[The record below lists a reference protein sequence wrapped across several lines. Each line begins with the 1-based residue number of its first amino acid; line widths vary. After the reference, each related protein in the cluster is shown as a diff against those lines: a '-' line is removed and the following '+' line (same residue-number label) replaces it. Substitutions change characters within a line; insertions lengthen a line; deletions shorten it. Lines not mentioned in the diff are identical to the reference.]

1 MSYTKE
7 PIDFTMRPQEK
18 VVESF
23 TKKKLPDTAF
33 TWWTA
38 QNDKDLLSQGLS
50 TTEYLKRTNATRI
63 RQASIYTRLDCGK
76 PLYNFMASNATLDS
90 SNQMP
95 IGRPT
100 ANVVHANTETFV
112 SLLTQDKPKPIFLTD
127 NGNYKE
133 RLLAKEANAFIQG
146 ELFRTEAYDK
156 VRIMIKDG
164 GVIGD
169 GFLKV
174 YPKHNKVHID
184 RVLQTEL
191 LVDFLDGY
199 YGHPRQLAHLKMI
212 PRSVAYEEF
221 PKGAQYI
228 AQAQAGMV
236 DSTPKSVETISDNII
251 VSEMWHL
258 PSAPDA
264 KDGRHIILCNEGVL
278 LDETWERQRYPF
290 VKWGYNPNMVTWW
303 SQGLAEILMPIQMEI
318 YRSLIVAS
326 QSLELMAVPRI
337 YIDELAEIMETA
349 FNNRIGTIIKGRGG
363 QPPQILNWQ
372 ANNQEMY
379 SWIQWLIT
387 LSSDMSGV
395 SEMSSQ
401 AKKSPG
407 LNSGE
412 AIREANDLQSA
423 RFATQ
428 ESRYQKIFVDLSY
441 QIIDCASDI
450 VDETGKY
457 MTVYPSKDGTRE
469 VDFKHIKKLKD
480 TYIIQCFDE
489 SSLPK
494 DPAGRQAK
502 LSEML
507 AAGEIT
513 MQEFRRLANFSD
525 LEQSDKLATALQE
538 RIFYCLDDIIENGD
552 KNWDEIAPDNFILD
566 PTDMASTYCVNYINL
581 YAPTNLE
588 EEKRQLLRDWFTQVK
603 DLKDQIAQQAAAQAQ
618 AAQMQAQAQAQSQ
631 PPPQQQQLQV
641 APPNQSLGP
650 TSNAQV

>member
-278 LDETWERQRYPF
+278 LDETWERQRFPF

-379 SWIQWLIT
+379 NWIQWLIT
-387 LSSDMSGV
+387 LSSDMCGV

-513 MQEFRRLANFSD
+513 MQEFRRLSNFSD

-552 KNWDEIAPDNFILD
+552 KNWDNIAPDNFILD
-566 PTDMASTYCVNYINL
+566 PDDMASTYCVNYINL

-603 DLKDQIAQQAAAQAQ
+603 DCKDQVAQQAAAQAQ
-618 AAQMQAQAQAQSQ
+618 AAQMQAQAQSQS
-631 PPPQQQQLQV
+631 PPQQQQLQV